1 MDGLNLYNGQ
11 TDVGY
16 TEKQKDGQRYVKEE
30 MIIDQDL

>member
-16 TEKQKDGQRYVKEE
+16 TEKQKTDKDSQRG
-30 MIIDQDL
+30 DDH